1 MVNKLSDQDECPLDL
16 YIFNFI
22 DIHLHH
28 YYNIGFSPNMVTT
41 FSFLFGLLSA
51 QQILKG
57 HFNLSIGLLLVSYY
71 LDCVDG
77 KLARQYNM
85 VTHLG
90 DIYDHVGD
98 LLKIIAIIAALFAS
112 NTKKTTNKQ
121 WLYITCFALLTFI
134 QCIHLGYQETIY
146 NKQEESSFLNIWR
159 KIVAFDHTPE
169 KTIQCTKYLG
179 CGTWYLCFA
188 LLIFFWRK

>member
-1 MVNKLSDQDECPLDL
+1 
-16 YIFNFI
+16 
-22 DIHLHH
+22 
-28 YYNIGFSPNMVTT
+28 MVTT
-41 FSFLFGLLSA
+41 FSFFFGLLAA

-57 HFNLSIGLLLVSYY
+57 HFNRSVVLLFVSYY

-85 VTHLG
+85 VTPFG
-90 DIYDHVGD
+90 DLYDHVGD
-98 LLKIIAIIAALFAS
+98 LLKIIAILAALFAS

-121 WLYITCFALLTFI
+121 WLYITFFAVLTFI

-159 KIVAFDHTPE
+159 KMVAFDITPE
-169 KTIQCTKYLG
+169 KTIQYTKYIG

-188 LLIFFWRK
+188 LLIFIWRK

>member
-1 MVNKLSDQDECPLDL
+1 MVNKLSNQDECPLDL

-22 DIHLHH
+22 DTHLHH
-28 YYNIGFSPNMVTT
+28 YYDMGFSPNMVTT
-41 FSFLFGLLSA
+41 FSFFFGLLAA

-57 HFNLSIGLLLVSYY
+57 HFNRSVVLLFVSYY

-85 VTHLG
+85 VTPFG
-90 DIYDHVGD
+90 DLYDHVGD
-98 LLKIIAIIAALFAS
+98 LLKIIAILAALFVS

-121 WLYITCFALLTFI
+121 WLYITFFAVLTFI

-146 NKQEESSFLNIWR
+146 NKQEESSFLNILR
-159 KIVAFDHTPE
+159 KMVAFDITPE
-169 KTIQCTKYLG
+169 KTIQYTKYIG

-188 LLIFFWRK
+188 LLIFIWRK